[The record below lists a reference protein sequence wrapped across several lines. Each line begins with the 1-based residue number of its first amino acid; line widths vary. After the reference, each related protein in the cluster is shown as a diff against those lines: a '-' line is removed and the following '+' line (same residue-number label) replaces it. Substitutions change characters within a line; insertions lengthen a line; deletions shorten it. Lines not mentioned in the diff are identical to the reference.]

1 MSEVDVQAIEHPR
14 DTARFV
20 ETWKRVYRDDPH
32 WVPPLLFERKQFFHP
47 RKNPYFKSADVQCF
61 IAYRAGEA
69 LGTIAATVDHVY
81 QEHEAGVGF
90 FGFFEFIDD
99 FEVADAL
106 FRAAREWLLSRGMK
120 SVIGPA
126 NFNTNHEFALLVDG
140 FDSDPYVAN
149 PHNSAYFPAMY
160 EKLGLTGVTDWYAY
174 TLDAACDEVQR
185 IHKIS
190 DRFLKRHPEVT
201 VRDLDMKNFEREVE
215 FLHQIYTDAWEQNW
229 GHVHISREEFYHLAK
244 GFKGFIDPSL
254 CYVAEIKGVPAAI
267 SITLPDMNQVV
278 KKMNGRIFPTGWWHL
293 LRRKSITSRVRV
305 FMLGVKHEFQS
316 VPLGAPL
323 YSRTWRRGVEL
334 GIREGEASLVL
345 ESNFRMRK
353 ALERMGGTIS
363 KTYRSYE
370 YPLMPRD

>member
-1 MSEVDVQAIEHPR
+1 MPEVDVQPIEHPR
-14 DTARFV
+14 DTRRFV
-20 ETWKRVYRDDPH
+20 ETWSRVYRDDPH
-32 WVPPLLFERKQFFHP
+32 WVPPLVFERKQFFHP
-47 RKNPYFKSADVQCF
+47 RKNPYFKTARVQCF
-61 IAYRAGEA
+61 IAYRGGEA
-69 LGTIAATVDHVY
+69 LGTIAATVDLVY
-81 QEHEAGVGF
+81 QEHQQGVGF

-99 FEVADAL
+99 FEVAEAL
-106 FRAAREWLLSRGMK
+106 FRAACDWSREQGMT
-120 SVIGPA
+120 SLIGPA

-149 PHNSAYFPAMY
+149 PHNSAYFPPMY
-160 EKLGLTGVTDWYAY
+160 EKLGLKGVMDWYAY
-174 TLDAACDEVQR
+174 RLSPESDEIQR

-201 VRDLDMKNFEREVE
+201 VRDLDMKNFDREVE
-215 FLHQIYTDAWEQNW
+215 FLHQIYVDAWEQNW
-229 GHVHISREEFYHLAK
+229 GHVEISREEFFHLAS

-254 CYVAEIKGVPAAI
+254 CYVAEVLGEPAAI

-278 KKMNGRIFPTGWWHL
+278 KKMNGKILPFGWVNL
-293 LRRKSITSRVRV
+293 LRAKSITTQVRV
-305 FMLGVKHEFQS
+305 FMLGVKHEYQN

-323 YSRTWRRGVEL
+323 YSRTWRRGLEL
-334 GIREGEASLVL
+334 GVEEGEASLIL

-370 YPLMPRD
+370 YSLTSS